1 MIVDDEYDQVP
12 NEVMGHT
19 VYDEPTDLLARTSP
33 PTDAIADAFRSR
45 ELPPLPVMPDALSM
59 PHDTDNYSYAI
70 TAEEIING
78 MVCDEPQIDAGI
90 SASNVTLLTAE
101 QTPYSALEPSTREP
115 PPSPVV
121 YDRLCAHGYV
131 NTNIATSEETGDI
144 ICDET
149 QIDPGSSSNVSSLSA
164 DEASYSRLESSTRE
178 PPPASVA
185 YDRLVRP
192 EYVNVTTVSC
202 NTEVMTGLSS
212 DELQSDSGIP
222 LTQLSEV
229 ESTV

>member
-1 MIVDDEYDQVP
+1 MDGENDQVYDQ
-12 NEVMGHT
+12 
-19 VYDEPTDLLARTSP
+19 PTDSLEETSP
-33 PTDAIADAFRSR
+33 PPDSIADAFRSR

-70 TAEEIING
+70 TAEEIINS
-78 MVCDEPQIDAGI
+78 MVCDEPQIDAGS

-121 YDRLCAHGYV
+121 YDRLSRPVYV

-164 DEASYSRLESSTRE
+164 DEASYSRLEPSTRE
-178 PPPASVA
+178 PPPAPVA
-185 YDRLVRP
+185 YDRLVRH
-192 EYVNVTTVSC
+192 EYVNVNAASRTAATT
-202 NTEVMTGLSS
+202 GASS
-212 DELQSDSGIP
+212 DQLQSDSESALNS
-222 LTQLSEV
+222 LTEV